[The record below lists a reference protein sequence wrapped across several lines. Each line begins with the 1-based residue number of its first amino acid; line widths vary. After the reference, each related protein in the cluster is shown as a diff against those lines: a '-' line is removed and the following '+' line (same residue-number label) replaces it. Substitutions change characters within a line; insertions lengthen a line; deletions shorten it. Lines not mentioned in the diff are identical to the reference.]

1 MSTLHIFSKPLS
13 YYNTDQ
19 LVNLIQVTDQ
29 VLLLSD
35 ACFAIRQF
43 RQLSTHLLILADDAQ
58 SRGITIS
65 EPDHSLNYDDFV
77 ALTLATSHSITW

>member
-19 LVNLIQVTDQ
+19 LVNLIQPSDQ

-35 ACFAIRQF
+35 ACFATTQF
-43 RQLSTHLLILADDAQ
+43 RQLARQLLILADDAKV
-58 SRGITIS
+58 RDIAIS
-65 EPDHSLNYDDFV
+65 DADLSLSYDDFV
-77 ALTLATSHSITW
+77 ALTLSTSHSITW